1 MAMIRLGDTR
11 PASEDDKC
19 TSGPCIENFN
29 GIVTDPGQCPAGT
42 VANSFRTADLPSSK
56 RDDLSQLFGP
66 DLPEVLYTCNLPEQA
81 PTGPVIDTIQ
91 SGTGGSPGT
100 SSPLQRWIL
109 IGGLVVV
116 ALWFFSSGKG
126 D

>member
-1 MAMIRLGDTR
+1 MPIVRLGAT
-11 PASEDDKC
+11 SEDANSK
-19 TSGPCIENFN
+19 NFN

-42 VANSFRTADLPSSK
+42 VANAFRTADLPSSR

-66 DLPEVLYTCNLPEQA
+66 DLPEVLYTCNLPEHA

-91 SGTGGSPGT
+91 SGNGGSQIA
-100 SSPLQRWIL
+100 SSPLPRWL
-109 IGGLVVV
+109 LLGGLIVA

-126 D
+126 N